1 MIVSVQDEARLHGE
15 ALRLPCAECGRPVA
29 DPLDLVHVACERTA
43 RADALHALLSGP
55 APAPGRLPA
64 SDAHAALH
72 AAGGHF
78 VLCGSDKR
86 ALFEK
91 WEQPPRPTLAAVL
104 AHKGRLG
111 LIPASIGAVVVDV
124 DLPGAEAVAV
134 EALGE
139 PPLRHPSG
147 KPERSH
153 LWYRAPAGE
162 VRNRD
167 WRFGQIRGSNGYVIL
182 WAPALVVAAL
192 DAFGPESDEAPAEIE
207 RLPGYTKP
215 ADVHRAPAAPPAK
228 RDHPAA
234 TASMRTVLARCEAAT
249 EGHREPSL
257 HDAGFHARRA
267 PGRRWA
273 DRGDRRRLPAQAAG
287 RLRPQRRGRQVRR
300 RQPGDGPP
308 HLARSV
314 ARGYLYPIRPPA
326 RRGRPKADPT
336 RAELRRLLRQAP
348 GLSVR
353 IWAEAGPAQGTPGES
368 HGARW
373 LPGDAARRVVP
384 GALPPA
390 FTDWPSPWR
399 RRTELRCWPSG
410 RRDGLRC

>member
-15 ALRLPCAECGRPVA
+15 DLRPPCAECGRPVA
-29 DPLDLVHVACERTA
+29 GPLDLVHVACERTA
-43 RADALHALLSGP
+43 RADAMHALLSGP

-78 VLCGSDKR
+78 VLCNAAKR

-91 WEQPPRPTLAAVL
+91 WEQPPRPSLAAVL
-104 AHKGRLG
+104 SHKGRLG

-147 KPERSH
+147 KPGRSH

-167 WRFGQIRGSNGYVIL
+167 WRFGQIRGTNGYVIL
-182 WAPALVVAAL
+182 WAPSLVVAAR
-192 DAFGPESDEAPAEIE
+192 DAFGPESDESPAEIE

-215 ADVHRAPAAPPAK
+215 ADVHRAPAAPPAQ
-228 RDHPAA
+228 RDHLAA

-257 HDAGFHARRA
+257 HDAGFTLGGHLAGGWLTAATGADFRRKLLA
-267 PGRRWA
+267 ACDRNGAAAKYGA
-273 DRGDRRRLPAQAAG
+273 DNL
-287 RLRPQRRGRQVRR
+287 
-300 RQPGDGPP
+300 PP
-308 HLARSV
+308 HLGRSV
-314 ARGYLYPIRPPA
+314 ARGYLYPIRPPS
-326 RRGRPKADPT
+326 RRRSGAD
-336 RAELRRLLRQAP
+336 RDREALRRMLRAP
-348 GLSVR
+348 SLSAR
-353 IWAEAGPAQGTPGES
+353 IWTAATPAGG
-368 HGARW
+368 GARW
-373 LPGDAARRVVP
+373 LVRAV
-384 GALPPA
+384 ALRLPVAVPPA
-390 FTDWPSPWR
+390 AAGARVTGGPGGVHLEALDEQGAPLRPPWTR
-399 RRTELRCWPSG
+399 QYGGTT
-410 RRDGLRC
+410 